1 MYEDALA
8 AFSSSER
15 VGLGFRAGM
24 EKKMETTIM
33 GDIGTTSVY
42 PYGSGTSNDCCPT
55 WALGIC
61 WPRNRGARNGC
72 RW

>member
-1 MYEDALA
+1 
-8 AFSSSER
+8 
-15 VGLGFRAGM
+15 M
-24 EKKMETTIM
+24 EKKMETTMM

-42 PYGSGTSNDCCPT
+42 PYGSGTSSAVPNDCCPT